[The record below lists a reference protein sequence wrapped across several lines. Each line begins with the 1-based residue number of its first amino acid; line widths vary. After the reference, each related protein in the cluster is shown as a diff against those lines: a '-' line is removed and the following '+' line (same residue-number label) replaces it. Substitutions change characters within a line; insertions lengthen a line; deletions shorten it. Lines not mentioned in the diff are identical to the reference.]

1 MVMSQTFDK
10 EVEVMRMKSL
20 HIAVGLLSGVLL
32 SSTAIASEQLIGE
45 AAYGHGNDAKLP
57 GGVIGI
63 SLHVGAERI
72 GDPAVLY
79 VGMVHPEGP
88 AQQAGLRHGDEVL
101 SVDGTPVTGKTFEQV
116 VKMIRGE
123 AGTIV
128 KLEVKVEGS
137 RREVSLSR
145 VAGDKLSKGPMGSH
159 GGAAR

>member
-1 MVMSQTFDK
+1 
-10 EVEVMRMKSL
+10 MRMKSL

-32 SSTAIASEQLIGE
+32 ASAAVASEQPMGQ
-45 AAYGHGNDAKLP
+45 ATYGHGNDAKLP

-63 SLHVGAERI
+63 SLHMGAERI

-79 VGMVHPEGP
+79 VGMVQPEGP
-88 AQQAGLRHGDEVL
+88 AQQVGLRHGDEVL

-128 KLEVKVEGS
+128 KLEIKAEGS
-137 RREVSLSR
+137 RREVSISR